1 MTCKTIW
8 TLDNHAT
15 LTCWLTANALV
26 MPNFDYCSSVWSNCS
41 NELSNSLQI
50 LHNRLARIILSADIR
65 TPVNDMMSMLK
76 WNKLNDRWSIQMLVL
91 IFKCIKGI
99 APDYLSSQ
107 FNFMHNMHSKGTRS
121 QTNFALYEPSWNINA
136 GKRTFQSRAAK
147 TWNSLHADIR
157 CNYESMSLTQ
167 FKNSTFMHFVW
178 LFLLNM
184 FYLICLSICSYWYI
198 VFTTMY
204 NSFLYNVLKIYILY
218 IVFCNNCRASL
229 EISVL
234 ALKGLPCL
242 KKD

>member
-1 MTCKTIW
+1 MIFGTRHMLENFKNVYVHYNDDVVDRVNEYNYLGVTFDPLMSWSDHINQMSSSISKRCGIIRRIKHYIPRD
-8 TLDNHAT
+8 TLIM
-15 LTCWLTANALV
+15 LANALV

-147 TWNSLHADIR
+147 TWNSLPADIR

-167 FKNSTFMHFVW
+167 FKNSTFMHFV
-178 LFLLNM
+178 
-184 FYLICLSICSYWYI
+184 
-198 VFTTMY
+198 
-204 NSFLYNVLKIYILY
+204 
-218 IVFCNNCRASL
+218 
-229 EISVL
+229 
-234 ALKGLPCL
+234 
-242 KKD
+242 